1 MPAALRPEPPRWLPW
16 AALAL
21 ALAGLAISSYLT
33 LVHYTSQVR
42 LACSATGV
50 IDCERVTTSPQSM
63 VAGVPVALLGV
74 AFFAVAAL
82 LVAPPAWRSPA
93 LGWVRIA
100 WLTAGVCMVVR
111 LLYAELFE
119 IDAICLWCTAVH
131 AITVGLFAT
140 VLVGQALA
148 AGETRAAAPVRAGR

>member
-1 MPAALRPEPPRWLPW
+1 VPWL
-16 AALAL
+16 ALAL

-33 LVHYTSQVR
+33 LAHYTSHVR

-82 LVAPPAWRSPA
+82 LVMPAAWRSPA
-93 LGWVRIA
+93 LDWPRIVWV
-100 WLTAGVCMVVR
+100 TAGVCMVVR

-140 VLVGQALA
+140 VLVGHALA
-148 AGETRAAAPVRAGR
+148 AEEAGAAPLRAGR